1 MKKNIKH
8 IVFAS
13 IAIVLLVL
21 MGVWQF
27 YGGSNNKSNFSIKPL
42 EVTVAKAKYLNIPIV
57 GKATGSIIAPN
68 MVDLKSQ
75 TNGVVEAIHFSSG
88 QYVKKGMPLIDLNN
102 TKEKADLDVVLAS
115 FTQEETQYKRYQT
128 LYKSNNAVSLEELD
142 TVQSLFLQAEAKYR
156 AAEYALSLTHIV
168 APFSGFVG
176 ATNLAVGSYV
186 NQGDAM
192 IGLVDRL
199 NLVIQYS
206 MPEHLVAMIRLGQK
220 INFHSD
226 AFGREKYMAE
236 VTYISPSVDPDNLTF
251 TVRAKYENKDNLFA
265 PGMSVYVT
273 QELKAENSVLA
284 IPESAIHTTSGGFA
298 AYTILKGK
306 AKQVTVKVGEVH
318 KGYVTIMEGLKE
330 GDVVIDTAN
339 GTIGDGI
346 QVEVSE
352 AQ

>member
-1 MKKNIKH
+1 MKKNMKH
-8 IVFAS
+8 IVFGS
-13 IAIVLLVL
+13 IIIILLVL
-21 MGVWQF
+21 MGVWHF
-27 YGGSNNKSNFSIKPL
+27 YGNSGKKTEFSIKPL
-42 EVTVAKAKYLNIPIV
+42 QVTVAKAVYLNIPIV
-57 GKATGSIIAPN
+57 AKATGSVIAPN

-75 TNGVVEAIHFSSG
+75 TNGAVEAIHFKSG
-88 QYVKKGMPLIDLNN
+88 EYVKKGAALIDLNN
-102 TKEKADLDVVLAS
+102 TKEKADLDVALAS

-142 TVQSLFLQAEAKYR
+142 TVQSLFLQAKAKYR

-176 ATNLAVGSYV
+176 VTGLAVGSYV
-186 NQGDAM
+186 SQGDAM
-192 IGLVDRL
+192 IELVDRL
-199 NLVIQYS
+199 NLVIQYA
-206 MPEHLVAMIRLGQK
+206 MPEHLVAMIKLGQK
-220 INFHSD
+220 IKFYSN
-226 AFGREKYMAE
+226 AFSREKYTAV
-236 VTYISPSVDPDNLTF
+236 VTYISPNVDPDNLTF
-251 TVRAKYENKDNLFA
+251 TARAKYENKDNFFA

-298 AYTILKGK
+298 AYTISKGK
-306 AKQVTVKVGEVH
+306 AKQVTVKIGEVY
-318 KGYVTIMEGLKE
+318 KGHVTITEGLKE

-352 AQ
+352 T